1 MNSLNFKNP
10 IAIGNTSTE
19 FSTKHADRTGL
30 YGEIYDF
37 TVDYEAAEI
46 PKIYD
51 IHRYLMKKHDIV

>member
-46 PKIYD
+46 RKIYD